1 MIARLLAMAAALLA
15 ALSVTARAQDLLI
28 QNVRL
33 IDLSAESPQLSAPQ
47 SVLIRGDRIAAIA
60 LMESCQEKG
69 ASANAAVELSSERCT
84 RGSSSSTV
92 SSARNASLLL
102 RQRWRSRCISIRK
115 SRRRDWPRPP
125 LLPAGVSSR

>member
-60 LMESCQEKG
+60 PVG
-69 ASANAAVELSSERCT
+69 AIPVPEGVTPIDGNGGYLLPGLTDMHVHVWGGLPLPLATWCTAVEPP
-84 RGSSSSTV
+84 
-92 SSARNASLLL
+92 SLATWCGAV
-102 RQRWRSRCISIRK
+102 Q
-115 SRRRDWPRPP
+115 
-125 LLPAGVSSR
+125 LLPLGVDRK

>member
-60 LMESCQEKG
+60 PVG
-69 ASANAAVELSSERCT
+69 AIPVPEGVTPIDGNGGCLLPGLTDMHVHVWDQASLGAYLAHGVT
-84 RGSSSSTV
+84 TI
-92 SSARNASLLL
+92 RNASGMPFHLDLA
-102 RQRWRSRCISIRK
+102 
-115 SRRRDWPRPP
+115 RRIN
-125 LLPAGVSSR
+125 AG